1 MTLVE
6 DIKKVVE
13 EGKENIKDIE
23 VALRIM
29 ERAGE
34 PVSIEK
40 KALQDVQGRIK
51 RIEEALA
58 KEK

>member
-34 PVSIEK
+34 PVSVEK

>member
-1 MTLVE
+1 
-6 DIKKVVE
+6 
-13 EGKENIKDIE
+13 
-23 VALRIM
+23 M

-34 PVSIEK
+34 PVSVEK